1 MKVVVFDLDDTLY
14 DELTFVRSGFRAVAA
29 FLRNIINI
37 SEEELFEWMWTRLQT
52 NGRGAIFDDLLH
64 HFGAYSKT
72 MVRKCISVYRMHKP
86 DIVLP
91 ETTITCLEQLKDRPL
106 YIVTD
111 GNKIVQHNKLEA
123 LHLYK
128 KMKHCYVTHRYGI
141 HNAKPSPYC
150 FMHIVKRE
158 KVSPHDVV
166 YIGDNPKKDFV
177 GIKPLGFRTIRVMT
191 GQYRSIE
198 MPKEYE
204 ADIRIE
210 SLTQLKDVLNG

>member
-91 ETTITCLEQLKDRPL
+91 ETTITCLEQLKDHPL

-210 SLTQLKDVLNG
+210 SLIQLKDVLNG